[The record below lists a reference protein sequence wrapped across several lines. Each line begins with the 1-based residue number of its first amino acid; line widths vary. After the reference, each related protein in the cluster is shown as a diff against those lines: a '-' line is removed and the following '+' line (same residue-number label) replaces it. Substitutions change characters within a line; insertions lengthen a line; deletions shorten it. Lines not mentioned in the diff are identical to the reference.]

1 MGLAARFGRRGVSQC
16 LDAQTRVH
24 IYLCKFN
31 AALCR
36 VGLAARSYSLSMPL
50 SLEPNRWKKV
60 REPEGDEERFQR
72 FERNVGNVSANFC
85 CEECSRK
92 TLSRPCSCSHL
103 DTRWFGWYFI
113 YLLYKISRKSSNSSI
128 FLSSKNTKASAT
140 SSTSREISVLKLVF
154 ISFQL
159 KNKSDFSAINYFFI
173 FKVPSGTFVFTCF
186 WYSFKSDAQAASLS
200 QLVNFCFYCR

>member
-1 MGLAARFGRRGVSQC
+1 MKAPSFVSNPISVTKVTLLQDNPGRSLWAPDRFPPRLRSVFWLGVSRISLVCRRRLSSGGFLMGLAARFGRRGVSQC

-113 YLLYKISRKSSNSSI
+113 YL
-128 FLSSKNTKASAT
+128 
-140 SSTSREISVLKLVF
+140 F
-154 ISFQL
+154 I
-159 KNKSDFSAINYFFI
+159 I
-173 FKVPSGTFVFTCF
+173 
-186 WYSFKSDAQAASLS
+186 
-200 QLVNFCFYCR
+200 